1 MKRARQDDSVARIG
15 QALLDSR
22 QQRRRGA
29 KSAAGAVSGEARA
42 SSGDRS
48 AVRNQ
53 DASQILRHGFVET
66 PSTLLEP
73 SLRAALLAR
82 AQAGGG
88 HDISNA
94 KELRIGGSLLQ
105 CVRDAVCSS
114 PTVRQAAREVF
125 STPYVS
131 IPYVSVLSTHP
142 GQQPQLPHADDTC
155 NRELIGLIHLRPG
168 QAPTRCAPYDSSRTW
183 PTGWTAKCTA
193 CDAAVPLTDKMYR
206 ERRHL
211 RIGFRART

>member
-29 KSAAGAVSGEARA
+29 KSAA
-42 SSGDRS
+42 GDRS

-94 KELRIGGSLLQ
+94 KELRIGGSL
-105 CVRDAVCSS
+105 RG
-114 PTVRQAAREVF
+114 RQLARNED
-125 STPYVS
+125 
-131 IPYVSVLSTHP
+131 
-142 GQQPQLPHADDTC
+142 G
-155 NRELIGLIHLRPG
+155 
-168 QAPTRCAPYDSSRTW
+168 
-183 PTGWTAKCTA
+183 
-193 CDAAVPLTDKMYR
+193 
-206 ERRHL
+206 
-211 RIGFRART
+211 

>member
-15 QALLDSR
+15 QARRDSR
-22 QQRRRGA
+22 QQRRGA
-29 KSAAGAVSGEARA
+29 KRAAGAVSGEARA

-105 CVRDAVCSS
+105 CV
-114 PTVRQAAREVF
+114 
-125 STPYVS
+125 
-131 IPYVSVLSTHP
+131 LS
-142 GQQPQLPHADDTC
+142 
-155 NRELIGLIHLRPG
+155 LIH
-168 QAPTRCAPYDSSRTW
+168 
-183 PTGWTAKCTA
+183 
-193 CDAAVPLTDKMYR
+193 
-206 ERRHL
+206 
-211 RIGFRART
+211 I